1 MIEEIIFRD
10 RRDAASKLSRL
21 LQNYKGEYCVIFG
34 IPRGGVEIGYYIARE
49 LNSLLEVTI
58 PRKIGAPLQPELAVG
73 AVAEDGTIYIEEEV
87 AELVGVSEEY
97 IRSTAERELEV
108 IKKRIKIY
116 RGGKEIPE
124 LSQYNVVVVDDGVA
138 TGATM
143 IAALRFLRKKRCLRL
158 VCAVPVAPPETIYKL
173 RREADEVLCVATPT
187 PFYAIGQF
195 YQDFR
200 QLTDEDV
207 LRYLSLSH
215 RLVKQ

>member
-1 MIEEIIFRD
+1 MLEEVIFKD
-10 RRDAASKLSRL
+10 RREAGLRLSQL
-21 LQNYKGEYCVIFG
+21 LHKYRGEDCVVFG
-34 IPRGGVEIGYYIARE
+34 IPRGGVEIGYYVAQK
-49 LNSLLEVTI
+49 LDCFLEVII

-87 AELVGVSEEY
+87 VELVGVSEEY
-97 IRSTAERELEV
+97 IRSAADRELEV
-108 IKKRIKIY
+108 IKKRLKVY
-116 RGGKEIPE
+116 RGGREIPE
-124 LSQYNVVVVDDGVA
+124 LSQYKAIVVDDGVA

-143 IAALRFLRKKRCLRL
+143 IAALRFLRKKNCSRL

-173 RREADEVLCVATPT
+173 KREADEVLSVATPT

-207 LRYLSLSH
+207 MYYLSSSR
-215 RLVKQ
+215 RLLR